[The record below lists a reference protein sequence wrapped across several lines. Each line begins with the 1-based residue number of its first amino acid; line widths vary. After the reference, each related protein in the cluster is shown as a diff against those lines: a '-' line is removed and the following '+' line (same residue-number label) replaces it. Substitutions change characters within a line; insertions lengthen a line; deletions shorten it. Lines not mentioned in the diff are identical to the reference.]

1 MLINNLKLISFR
13 NFKTGLL
20 GFTGSINIFSGK
32 NGSGKTNLLEAIFVL
47 LLGRSQR
54 GASDK
59 LLLREGDDFY
69 RLEGQ
74 LTADN
79 KEYSSAIA
87 YQNGGRK
94 KIQIEQV
101 TAKTSELF
109 ERHSVVS
116 SAPEDIAILSGSPS
130 SRRDFINLY
139 LSQASPRY
147 IADLINYQKALTQ
160 KNAYLKQEN
169 NWDNTPFDDLMVDY
183 GAPVM
188 LARYQFLEKIKITAE
203 SAYKKISKGNKFDT
217 TYNPSVT
224 LPEDDISLDNIKDN
238 FREKL
243 KRYAERERIIQTA
256 LVGPHRDEI
265 DFTIGEFPARAYGSQ
280 GELRTATV
288 ALKMGVFEYLKSIRN
303 DTPIL
308 LLDEIFAELDD
319 TRRELLVETFGQ
331 FGQVFITSASG
342 LPDSLSQNSQR
353 FEIENG
359 MILNP

>member
-1 MLINNLKLISFR
+1 MLINNLKLFSFR
-13 NFKTGLL
+13 NFKTGQLR
-20 GFTGSINIFSGK
+20 FADSINIFSGK
-32 NGSGKTNLLEAIFVL
+32 NGSGKTNFLEAIFVL

-54 GASDK
+54 GAPDK
-59 LLLREGDDFY
+59 LLLCEGDDFY

-74 LTADN
+74 LTVDKKA
-79 KEYSSAIA
+79 YSSAIT
-87 YQNGGRK
+87 YQKGGRK

-101 TAKTSELF
+101 TVKTSELF
-109 ERHSVVS
+109 ERHAVVS
-116 SAPEDIAILSGSPS
+116 SAPEDIAILSGPPS

-147 IADLINYQKALTQ
+147 IAVLTDYQKALTQ

-169 NWDNTPFDDLMVDY
+169 NSDDTPFDDLMVEY
-183 GAPVM
+183 GVPVM
-188 LARYQFLEKIKITAE
+188 LARHQFLEKIKITAE

-217 TYNPSVT
+217 TYNPSVA
-224 LPEDDISLDNIKDN
+224 LPENEISLDKIKDN

-265 DFTIGEFPARAYGSQ
+265 DFSIGEFPARSYGSQ

-303 DTPIL
+303 DMPIL
-308 LLDEIFAELDD
+308 LLDEIFAELDES
-319 TRRELLVETFGQ
+319 RKELLVETFGQ
-331 FGQVFITSASG
+331 FGQVFLTSASG
-342 LPDSLSQNSQR
+342 LPESLSNNIQR
-353 FEIENG
+353 FEIEDG
-359 MILNP
+359 KIK